1 MAIIDSVAQWLQ
13 TKVVGRELSGAF
25 VAEVK
30 SFLMDMVPVMEAGS
44 C

>member
-1 MAIIDSVAQWLQ
+1 MAIIDSAAKWLQ
-13 TKVVGRELSGAF
+13 TKVAGRELSGAL
-25 VAEVK
+25 AEVK